1 LLPGRDRTVV
11 FLARKGFFF
20 LITLGDRLVPI
31 FDAAMAR
38 RKLADLVPAF
48 EQLGVCWGPYQT
60 LSQAAKD
67 PRLFAG
73 NPVFSTLT
81 HPSGETYPAAGFA
94 GTVPQDER
102 QPARPAA
109 RNKTLRPALP
119 GPEHKGPAPQTL
131 TSA

>member
-1 LLPGRDRTVV
+1 MEVQR
-11 FLARKGFFF
+11 
-20 LITLGDRLVPI
+20 
-31 FDAAMAR
+31 
-38 RKLADLVPAF
+38 F

-102 QPARPAA
+102 QPTRPASRLGQHTDEVLSTVLGLSA
-109 RNKTLRPALP
+109 GQIGKLHDDGVVA
-119 GPEHKGPAPQTL
+119 GPEGR
-131 TSA
+131 